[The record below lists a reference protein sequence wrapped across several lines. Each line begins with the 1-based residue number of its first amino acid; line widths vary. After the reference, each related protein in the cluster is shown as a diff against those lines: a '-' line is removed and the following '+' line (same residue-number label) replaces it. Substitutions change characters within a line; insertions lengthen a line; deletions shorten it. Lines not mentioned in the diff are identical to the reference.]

1 MRTTEDTLK
10 QFHQDTIRLCA
21 EILASSPNPEAA
33 VKSPREIADERLA
46 KVRDTLENGFDCGGI
61 VKDIVPVNE
70 LRNEPYVGWVYV
82 TRNGLY
88 SVSFR

>member
-1 MRTTEDTLK
+1 MKTTEDTLK

-33 VKSPREIADERLA
+33 VKSPRDIADERLA
-46 KVRDTLENGFDCGGI
+46 QVRETLENGLDVGGI
-61 VKDIVPVNE
+61 VKDIIPVNE

-82 TRNGLY
+82 TGNGLY
-88 SVSFR
+88 AVSFR